1 MIITNEIIEK
11 GKSSNGGWSSEQF
24 KCLGE
29 LKFAVQGWKKRVI
42 GTEISNEAI
51 KRFLELKDLHINK

>member
-1 MIITNEIIEK
+1 MIITNEIIEE

-29 LKFAVQGWKKRVI
+29 LTFAVKGWKQRVI
-42 GTEISNEAI
+42 GTEVSKDAI
-51 KRFLELKDLHINK
+51 KRFLALKDLHIKI

>member
-1 MIITNEIIEK
+1 MIIINEIIKE

-29 LKFAVQGWKKRVI
+29 LEFAVKGWKKRVI
-42 GTEISNEAI
+42 GTDVSKEAI
-51 KRFLELKDLHINK
+51 KRFLELKDLHNKK